1 MGQRLN
7 IEIHNNGELLANC
20 YYHWAAY
27 TDSALELA
35 TDALDAYCGELCEKL
50 KNPKQKAIVMLYATG
65 ASMQDKNEL
74 LLAKNIMKGV
84 DNWEF
89 PDKFE
94 PDRNDGLIN
103 VTKEGMQETRD
114 WEEGRVIIDIGQEV
128 IDFNVMFYC
137 DEDELEEEEIKS
149 IEDLNYYT
157 REVPFRDWDSFK
169 DDLEN
174 IADYFKD
181 LDGDCLMGKIQ

>member
-20 YYHWAAY
+20 YYHWSAY

-35 TDALDAYCGELCEKL
+35 TDALDALYGELCEKL
-50 KNPKQKAIVMLYATG
+50 ENPKQKAIVMLYATG
-65 ASMQDKNEL
+65 AGMQDKNEL

-94 PDRNDGLIN
+94 PNRNDGLIN
-103 VTKEGMQETRD
+103 ITKEGMQETRD
-114 WEEGRVIIDIGQEV
+114 WEEGRVVIDIGREV
-128 IDFNVMFYC
+128 IDFNVMFTC
-137 DEDELEEEEIKS
+137 DEDELEEEEVKS

-174 IADYFKD
+174 IGCYFKD
-181 LDGDCLMGKIQ
+181 LDNDCIMGKIQ

>member
-35 TDALDAYCGELCEKL
+35 TDALDALYGELCEKL
-50 KNPKQKAIVMLYATG
+50 ENPKQKAIVMLYATD
-65 ASMQDKNEL
+65 ASMHNENEL
-74 LLAKNIMKGV
+74 LLAKNVMRGV
-84 DNWEF
+84 DDWEF

-94 PDRNDGLIN
+94 PNRNDGLIN
-103 VTKEGMQETRD
+103 ITKEGMQDTRD
-114 WEEGRVIIDIGQEV
+114 WEEGRVVIDIGREV
-128 IDFNVMFYC
+128 IDFNVMFTL
-137 DEDELEEEEIKS
+137 DEDELDEEEVKS

-174 IADYFKD
+174 ISRYFKD
-181 LDGDCLMGKIQ
+181 LDCDCLMGKIQ

>member
-27 TDSALELA
+27 TDSALELT
-35 TDALDAYCGELCEKL
+35 TDALDALYGELCEKL
-50 KNPKQKAIVMLYATG
+50 ENPKQKAIVMLYATG
-65 ASMQDKNEL
+65 AGMRDKNEL

-84 DNWEF
+84 DDWEF
-89 PDKFE
+89 PSKFE
-94 PDRNDGLIN
+94 PNRNDGLIN

-114 WEEGRVIIDIGQEV
+114 WEEGRVVIDIGTEIV
-128 IDFNVMFYC
+128 DFNVMFTC
-137 DEDELEEEEIKS
+137 DEDELDEEEVKS

-174 IADYFKD
+174 ISRYFKD